1 MASAPTLLGPS
12 RVGCR
17 YASAPTRLVHF
28 VSGCGLNAKVDPC
41 ASLLA
46 LRLCDPC
53 LLLGWVSL
61 VASGVFGGEYAGV
74 NTRAGSTDGFS
85 LFRRLDATDAGSST
99 ALRPSP
105 YGMRSVS
112 KRWLLSTNPKEMGS
126 LYLLVALEAGV
137 DGTLFSMRVRSE
149 LAVPFVSR
157 VYNVLITA
165 HAFLMIFFLTRNAI
179 SGAASPSDWA

>member
-126 LYLLVALEAGV
+126 LYLL
-137 DGTLFSMRVRSE
+137 
-149 LAVPFVSR
+149 
-157 VYNVLITA
+157 
-165 HAFLMIFFLTRNAI
+165 
-179 SGAASPSDWA
+179 GAALRLPPRSSRFAAFVGFSSDSACPAYSGGGCSALDDF